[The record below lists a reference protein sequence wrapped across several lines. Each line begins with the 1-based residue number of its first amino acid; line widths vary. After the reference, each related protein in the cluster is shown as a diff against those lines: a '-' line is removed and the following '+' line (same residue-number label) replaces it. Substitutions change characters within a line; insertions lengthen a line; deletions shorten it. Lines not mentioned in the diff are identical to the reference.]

1 MDKITIFGQL
11 KSLAQAAKNFSNN
24 LVGELANAT
33 AEAIEEINDL
43 KSDKVKVVSVSI
55 PITGWN
61 SDSGSYPNYY
71 DIAVEG
77 VTENDIAEVTVT
89 LASMDIAV
97 SCGLCPIN
105 ETLAGKIRIRA
116 KTVPTSEIGV
126 EYVIAKGK
134 V

>member
-77 VTENDIAEVTVT
+77 VTKNDIAEVTVT

-116 KTVPTSEIGV
+116 KTVPTSEMKV
-126 EYVIAKGK
+126 EYVITKGK

>member
-116 KTVPTSEIGV
+116 KTVPTSEICV
-126 EYVIAKGK
+126 EYVISKGK